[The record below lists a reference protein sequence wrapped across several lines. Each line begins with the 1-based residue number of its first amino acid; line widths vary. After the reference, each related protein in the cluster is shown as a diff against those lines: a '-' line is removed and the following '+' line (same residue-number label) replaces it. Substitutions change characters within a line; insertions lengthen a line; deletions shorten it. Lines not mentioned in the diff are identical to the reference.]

1 MSFFLAIR
9 KRKYTRSVPG
19 CAGKP
24 PRAVRRPRRR
34 GTGRGK
40 GGKFPEPRFVKR
52 GERGL
57 VRERNRECVCRSASA
72 GEGKTG
78 EYARRRSRR
87 GRRDGYADARRGDS
101 RRRERSD
108 RGPRGAR
115 RRRRPL
121 RIVRR
126 NFLKRRGRRR
136 RASSSRLGRRRDR
149 SVSRE
154 VQYGPSAG
162 PRDGSGGSRSGRA
175 GPPSTATSH
184 AVSGL
189 RGGTPCRFE
198 MYARGTPGKGA
209 GSFATAIPLPRSCE
223 SPARSP
229 EPPAGPPDDGN
240 LENAFPA
247 GEPTPYGPAP
257 SPPVNRR
264 TAPGSPEGERKTHGR
279 LRQTGGVGHFF
290 HAVMAGTSLDNVFY
304 ELL

>member
-1 MSFFLAIR
+1 MPFGI
-9 KRKYTRSVPG
+9 
-19 CAGKP
+19 
-24 PRAVRRPRRR
+24 
-34 GTGRGK
+34 
-40 GGKFPEPRFVKR
+40 
-52 GERGL
+52 
-57 VRERNRECVCRSASA
+57 
-72 GEGKTG
+72 
-78 EYARRRSRR
+78 
-87 GRRDGYADARRGDS
+87 S
-101 RRRERSD
+101 RRREDGRICASAES
-108 RGPRGAR
+108 AR
-115 RRRRPL
+115 AAGRRRPL

-136 RASSSRLGRRRDR
+136 RAYSSRLGRRRNR
-149 SVSRE
+149 SVSQE
-154 VQYGPSAG
+154 VRTALR
-162 PRDGSGGSRSGRA
+162 RDRATEAGGSRSGRD

-198 MYARGTPGKGA
+198 LYARGTPGKGA

-264 TAPGSPEGERKTHGR
+264 TAHGSPEGERKAHGR
-279 LRQTGGVGHFF
+279 LRQTGGVGCFF
-290 HAVMAGTSLDNVFY
+290 HAVMAGTSLDNVF
-304 ELL
+304 